1 MSAARLASAPE
12 RNPDGPFKA
21 ELHRGGPSGVRV
33 VLRRVL
39 TASAFSMSREEFELV
54 RACFDEADAILAVRG
69 EWTAAH
75 TLTDLKQIV
84 ESKRGGSQERALA

>member
-1 MSAARLASAPE
+1 MTS
-12 RNPDGPFKA
+12 DGPFKA
-21 ELHRGGPSGVRV
+21 ELHRGGPSGARV

-54 RACFDEADAILAVRG
+54 RACFDEADAILAAQG
-69 EWTAAH
+69 EWAASH

-84 ESKRGGSQERALA
+84 ETRRAVA